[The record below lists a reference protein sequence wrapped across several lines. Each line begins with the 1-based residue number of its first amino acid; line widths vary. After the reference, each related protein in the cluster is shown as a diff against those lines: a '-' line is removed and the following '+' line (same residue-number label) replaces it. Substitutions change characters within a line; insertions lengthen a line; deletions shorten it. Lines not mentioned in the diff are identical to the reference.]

1 MDEGIALKDEAGID
15 SIPSSSA
22 HESPVA
28 VSMAPTSTG
37 SAPREEAGFY
47 DAYAGFAR
55 NLRTWLIAYGIGG
68 PVLFVSQSFVTEA
81 LVKSGT
87 ARGVAYAFL
96 GGVVLQIVAALI
108 YKSAMWY
115 CYQGELEPGFRE
127 SRRFRV
133 SGFISCAYWLE
144 FSFDLITIALFA
156 WATWRVLSVITG
168 TTG

>member
-1 MDEGIALKDEAGID
+1 MG
-15 SIPSSSA
+15 SA
-22 HESPVA
+22 
-28 VSMAPTSTG
+28 STG

-87 ARGVAYAFL
+87 ARSVAYAFL
-96 GGVVLQIVAALI
+96 GGVVIQIAGALL

-115 CYQGELEPGFRE
+115 CYQGELDPAFRE
-127 SRRFRV
+127 SRRYRIA
-133 SGFISCAYWLE
+133 GFVSCAYWLE
-144 FSFDLITIALFA
+144 LTIDLVTSALFV

-168 TTG
+168 VPG